1 MSFVIAGTM
10 ALMSDSK
17 DRITFGKFMQ
27 LLETQPLLLDVQSIT
42 LRVTHKEFEKLCQ
55 DNPDRAFELTATGEL
70 IVMAPAG
77 WESSEK
83 NSDLTTDVNLWNRQT
98 KLGRAFDSSGGFTL
112 PNGAVRSPDVTWIE
126 KSKLLDVPVGV
137 KFPQVIPDFVIELRS
152 DTDRMPKLREK
163 MEEYRAAGVRLGLLI
178 DPKSKQVEIYRLGQ
192 ETSVLES
199 PSEIDCSEVMPG
211 FILNVS
217 EIW

>member
-1 MSFVIAGTM
+1 
-10 ALMSDSK
+10 
-17 DRITFGKFMQ
+17 MQ
-27 LLETQPLLLDVQSIT
+27 SLETKPLLLDVHRIT
-42 LRVTHKEFEKLCQ
+42 LRVTHEEFEKLCE
-55 DNPDRAFELTATGEL
+55 DNPERSFELTATGEL

-98 KLGRAFDSSGGFTL
+98 NLGRAFDSSGGFTL

-126 KSKLLDVPVGV
+126 KSKLANVPTGV

-163 MEEYRAAGVRLGLLI
+163 MEEYRAAGVRLGWLI
-178 DPKSKQVEIYRLGQ
+178 DPQKQQVEIYRPGIDVEVLQSPTILGG
-192 ETSVLES
+192 EDVL
-199 PSEIDCSEVMPG
+199 PG
-211 FILNVS
+211 FTIDLGSIL
-217 EIW
+217 

>member
-1 MSFVIAGTM
+1 
-10 ALMSDSK
+10 
-17 DRITFGKFMQ
+17 MQ

-42 LRVTHKEFEKLCQ
+42 LRVTHAEFEKLCQ
-55 DNPDRAFELTATGEL
+55 DNPDRSFELTATGEL

-126 KSKLLDVPVGV
+126 KSKLLDVPAGV

-178 DPKSKQVEIYRLGQ
+178 DPKNKQVEIYRLGQ
-192 ETSVLES
+192 ETFVLES
-199 PSEIDCSEVMPG
+199 PSEIDCSEVMAD